1 MVFIA
6 STVAQRK
13 ARIYR
18 FMQSVYRLS
27 DTHATPC
34 AGVAWLWDFFPQ
46 SEARETETRY
56 V

>member
-34 AGVAWLWDFFPQ
+34 AGVAWLWDFSLGPTSCQ
-46 SEARETETRY
+46 SQAPD
-56 V
+56 